1 MSRWMLAAT
10 AFVLLAACDQNGP
23 GRTAIANRCVAGG
36 EAAEICK
43 CLADASSNKLEPD
56 LFQVVVLGAQGEE
69 AQTEKLV
76 KELPP
81 ESQAKFS
88 STMRDI
94 IQGCGAEGY
103 VAAN

>member
-1 MSRWMLAAT
+1 MLRWTLPAT
-10 AFVLLAACDQNGP
+10 TLILLAACDQNGA
-23 GRTAIANRCVAGG
+23 GRTAITNRCVAGG

-43 CLADASSNKLEPD
+43 CLADASSKKLDPN
-56 LFQVVVLGAQGEE
+56 LFNVVVLGAQGED

-88 STMRDI
+88 STMREI
-94 IQGCGAEGY
+94 IEACGAEGY